1 MFIKL
6 PSCEYERI
14 LRRIITMGFLMKLA
28 SAKTANPSDMFIPR
42 WRDSGAAERANCQ
55 PFLLELCDLIGV
67 ARPDPTRNDD
77 RLNLYVF
84 ERTVVYPRAYGAVST
99 GRIDLYKR
107 GCFVLEA
114 KQGCDHNPATAPS
127 TTRTR
132 RGMAIRGGAYWERTM
147 REARIQ
153 AQTYARAL
161 PPWEGWPP
169 FLIVVDVGHSIEL
182 FADFSLSGTRYSH
195 FPDPFSSRLLLE
207 DLARPEIRA
216 LLAKV
221 WTRPFDLDPA
231 REAGH
236 DASPLPRL
244 AARQRAKR
252 AMTLDAISQPA

>member
-1 MFIKL
+1 MN
-6 PSCEYERI
+6 
-14 LRRIITMGFLMKLA
+14 LA
-28 SAKTANPSDMFIPR
+28 SARTINPSGMFIER

-84 ERTVVYPRAYGAVST
+84 ERTVIYPRAYGAVST

-114 KQGCDHNPATAPS
+114 KQGCDHPPAAAPS

-132 RGMAIRGGAYWERTM
+132 RGMAVRGGAHWERTM
-147 REARIQ
+147 REACIQ

-182 FADFSLSGTRYSH
+182 FADFSLSGTRYNP
-195 FPDPFSSRLLLE
+195 FPDASSSRILLE
-207 DLARPEIRA
+207 DLARAEIRA
-216 LLAKV
+216 RLAKV
-221 WTRPFDLDPA
+221 WTTPLDLDPERA
-231 REAGH
+231 PGSEV
-236 DASPLPRL
+236 SPLPRL

-252 AMTLDAISQPA
+252 ATALEAGSCQRAL

>member
-1 MFIKL
+1 L

-14 LRRIITMGFLMKLA
+14 LQGIITMGSLMKLA
-28 SAKTANPSDMFIPR
+28 SAKTIDPSAVFITR
-42 WRDSGAAERANCQ
+42 WKASGAGERANCQ
-55 PFLLELCDLIGV
+55 LFLSELCDLIDV
-67 ARPDPTRNDD
+67 ARPNPTRNDD

-84 ERTVVYPRAYGAVST
+84 ERTVIFPRAYGAVST

-114 KQGCDHNPATAPS
+114 KQGSDHSPAAAPP

-132 RGMAIRGGAYWERTM
+132 RGMAVRGGAYWERTM
-147 REARIQ
+147 KEARMQ

-195 FPDPFSSRLLLE
+195 FPEPSNSRILLD
-207 DLARPEIRA
+207 DLTRPEIRA
-216 LLAKV
+216 RLAKV
-221 WTRPFDLDPA
+221 WTTPFDLDPA
-231 REAGH
+231 RAPEREA
-236 DASPLPRL
+236 APLPRL
-244 AARQRAKR
+244 LAKPRAKR
-252 AMTLDAISQPA
+252 GMAPEAVSRQA